1 MIQYVIK
8 RILMI
13 IPVVLAV
20 SFIVFFIMDF
30 VPNDPAVTALGDG
43 ATEEQLEHYREENGL
58 NDPLIVR
65 YARYMGGILKG
76 DLGTSYANKQSV
88 WDLFFA
94 KYPNTLRLAVA
105 SVIVT
110 VVL

>member
-43 ATEEQLEHYREENGL
+43 ATE
-58 NDPLIVR
+58 
-65 YARYMGGILKG
+65 
-76 DLGTSYANKQSV
+76 
-88 WDLFFA
+88 
-94 KYPNTLRLAVA
+94 
-105 SVIVT
+105 
-110 VVL
+110 